1 MKHSWFT
8 MLCPSL
14 LYRKVTKNECIYEY
28 RFILMLRDTC
38 VLLKKCV
45 SNTSNEQVLNFFY

>member
-1 MKHSWFT
+1 MKCSWFT

-28 RFILMLRDTC
+28 RFVLMLSNTC
-38 VLLKKCV
+38 VLLKKWV
-45 SNTSNEQVLNFFY
+45 ANTK